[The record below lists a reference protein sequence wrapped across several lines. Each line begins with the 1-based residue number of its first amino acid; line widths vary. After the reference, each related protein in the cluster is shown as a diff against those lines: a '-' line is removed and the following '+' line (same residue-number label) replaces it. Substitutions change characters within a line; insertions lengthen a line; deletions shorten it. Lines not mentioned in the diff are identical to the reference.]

1 MPTCGRVPIASVV
14 GHHVSVSKLRFGLL
28 GLAAL
33 AGLVVGFLVYGARV
47 PSNCLDSFP
56 PICSNMYG
64 QALGD
69 DWDQPVWWPTLAAG
83 AITFLIAWAAAELV
97 VRWRSGQRQEPAH

>member
-1 MPTCGRVPIASVV
+1 M
-14 GHHVSVSKLRFGLL
+14 SKLRFGPLA
-28 GLAAL
+28 LAAL
-33 AGLVVGFLVYGARV
+33 AGLVAGYLVYGARF
-47 PSNCLDSFP
+47 PSNCLDSYP

-64 QALGD
+64 QALRD

-97 VRWRSGQRQEPAH
+97 FRWRVGQRKEPSN

>member
-1 MPTCGRVPIASVV
+1 MAKS
-14 GHHVSVSKLRFGLL
+14 RFVAL

-33 AGLVVGFLVYGARV
+33 AGLTAGFLVYGARF
-47 PSNCLDSFP
+47 PSSCLDSYP

-69 DWDQPVWWPTLAAG
+69 DWDQPVWWPTLVAG
-83 AITFLIAWAAAELV
+83 AITFLVVWALGELLA
-97 VRWRSGQRQEPAH
+97 RWRASRRPER